1 MKAPR
6 HHAHGETLISYAA
19 GALDPAL
26 SMVLKC
32 HLQFCEK
39 CRAEVRSLEVAGGI
53 FLETLN
59 APADE
64 DFFRRTMERFAKEDA
79 RIKGSVL
86 PLPSPDPGTEV
97 LMPEPLASASGLRRE
112 AIPWKKLPH
121 GASRFDLPKLAGS
134 AASSRLMHL
143 EPGAILHAERHGG
156 QLALVL
162 WGAYEYD
169 GQLFERGD
177 LHDLYEN
184 GFKTF
189 KGASPEG
196 VTFFTA
202 MSPVPQPAIFRTG
215 H

>member
-1 MKAPR
+1 
-6 HHAHGETLISYAA
+6 
-19 GALDPAL
+19 
-26 SMVLKC
+26 
-32 HLQFCEK
+32 
-39 CRAEVRSLEVAGGI
+39 
-53 FLETLN
+53 
-59 APADE
+59 
-64 DFFRRTMERFAKEDA
+64 
-79 RIKGSVL
+79 
-86 PLPSPDPGTEV
+86 
-97 LMPEPLASASGLRRE
+97 
-112 AIPWKKLPH
+112 
-121 GASRFDLPKLAGS
+121 
-134 AASSRLMHL
+134 MHL

-177 LHDLYEN
+177 LHDLDEN